1 MRGPDALRTSVPCRR
16 RRSGQGVDASA
27 GALLAAA
34 PVDADLEHEANL
46 RVASV
51 RRRPG
56 KSAERSVVPR
66 GSVCAIDATTD
77 SPPTRIVLADDHAI
91 VRSALRALLEAE
103 SEFEV
108 VAEAGDV
115 DESVRKVLAYKPN
128 VIVLDLS
135 MPGGSSLTAIPR
147 MLEVSPDTRIV
158 VLTMENEPRF
168 AREALRAGALGFVL
182 KDAADAEL
190 VAAVHAALQGQRYLN
205 PQLGGLI
212 ASAPESPPGPPDNL
226 TEREVEVLKL
236 VAMGYTNAEISQ
248 QLYLSV
254 RTVESHR
261 AHIQQKAG
269 RSTRAELVAYAREH
283 GLLDAESDAL

>member
-1 MRGPDALRTSVPCRR
+1 MPRDSVPRI
-16 RRSGQGVDASA
+16 GAST
-27 GALLAAA
+27 
-34 PVDADLEHEANL
+34 NTS
-46 RVASV
+46 R
-51 RRRPG
+51 
-56 KSAERSVVPR
+56 
-66 GSVCAIDATTD
+66 TT
-77 SPPTRIVLADDHAI
+77 IVLADDHAI

-103 SEFEV
+103 TEFEV

-115 DESVRKVLAYKPN
+115 DESVRKVLAYKPS

-135 MPGGSSLTAIPR
+135 MPGGSSLTAIPKMR
-147 MLEVSPDTRIV
+147 EVSPDTAVV

-168 AREALRAGALGFVL
+168 ARQALRSGALGFVL

-190 VAAVHAALQGQRYLN
+190 VAAVRAALKGERYLN

-212 ASAPESPPGPPDNL
+212 AAAPDAPAGAPDNL
-226 TEREVEVLKL
+226 TDREVEILKL
-236 VAMGYTNAEISQ
+236 VALGYTNAEISQ

-269 RSTRAELVAYAREH
+269 RSTRAELAAYAREH
-283 GLLDAESDAL
+283 GLLDDTPAA